1 MDMFWHKK
9 MYHHPQKI
17 SFQQK
22 IYPNA
27 LCFFF
32 VGALLRTLQRM
43 VTHTMALHFSGGSGA
58 AADVHTLRM
67 VLNVWRLVS
76 PHGWTSDQ
84 SFTSSDKVA
93 HLVGPWWPNF
103 SSTLSIFRDEAK
115 DSWTENPVLTQR
127 GYIMEWNS
135 SLIFM
140 AEIWWI
146 APLWT
151 SQPLLNPG

>member
-1 MDMFWHKK
+1 MILITKNLEVGVEILHQFVGREGSLNGHVLT
-9 MYHHPQKI
+9 QKNVPP
-17 SFQQK
+17 SSKNLLPTKDLSQ
-22 IYPNA
+22 
-27 LCFFF
+27 CSVFFF

-93 HLVGPWWPNF
+93 HLVGPW
-103 SSTLSIFRDEAK
+103 
-115 DSWTENPVLTQR
+115 
-127 GYIMEWNS
+127 
-135 SLIFM
+135 
-140 AEIWWI
+140 
-146 APLWT
+146 
-151 SQPLLNPG
+151 